1 MSEKVN
7 VLGVNVDKITIDETS
22 DKIIEFINGENY
34 GNYVFTPNSEMIMA
48 GYRDEEFKNILNS
61 ASIITAD
68 GIGVVYASKILKNPI
83 NERCAGY
90 DIACSLL
97 KKMAKENKSLYLFGS
112 KQEVIEAAKENILK
126 KYSGIN
132 IVGMANGYFDDEKE
146 KEIISDINEKNPDV
160 VFVCLGV
167 PKQEKWIYKNAP
179 NLNTKV
185 LMGLGGSLDVFS
197 GKTKRAPVFYQKLG
211 IEWLYRLAKEPKRFF
226 RMLDLPKFA
235 VTVLIHGRKF
245 KQEVQKWAEN

>member
-1 MSEKVN
+1 MYLSVMQ
-7 VLGVNVDKITIDETS
+7 
-22 DKIIEFINGENY
+22 IIKYILLVCIFGLCTAIGLSISKSYENR
-34 GNYVFTPNSEMIMA
+34 VKELK
-48 GYRDEEFKNILNS
+48 EFKNILNS

-97 KKMAKENKSLYLFGS
+97 NKMAKENKSLYLFGS

-126 KYSGIN
+126 KYSGVN
-132 IVGMANGYFDDEKE
+132 IVGMANGYFDA
-146 KEIISDINEKNPDV
+146 V

-179 NLNTKV
+179 NLNAKV

-211 IEWLYRLAKEPKRFF
+211 IEWLYRLVKEPKRFF

-235 VTVLIHGRKF
+235 VTVLIYGRKF